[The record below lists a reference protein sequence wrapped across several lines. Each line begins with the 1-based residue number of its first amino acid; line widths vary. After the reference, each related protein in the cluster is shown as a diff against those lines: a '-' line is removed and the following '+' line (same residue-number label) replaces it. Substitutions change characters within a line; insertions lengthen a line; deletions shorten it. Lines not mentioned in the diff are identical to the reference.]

1 MALIKNAITLD
12 YLRKF
17 LSLRSTES
25 LKMCILGNPDSSG
38 PHFDNHLT
46 NMNFQQ
52 FDMAKIFASALFAK

>member
-1 MALIKNAITLD
+1 
-12 YLRKF
+12 
-17 LSLRSTES
+17 
-25 LKMCILGNPDSSG
+25 MCILGNPDSSG